1 MRKIIKFIVIVIV
14 IIHNTAQIDAET
26 LTDSSLR
33 GLRLVGISRFSGGSG
48 VGLSS
53 ITTWPAPDPPTHA
66 QIVEQTLRIN
76 NGPALPVPVAWW
88 GQFGTDWAEVGA
100 DLEIINTVISN
111 VQGMARMYDMRDA
124 GIVNT
129 KDVIIRTGA
138 VITGRVTI
146 RWITPTTN
154 ETEIVLTVDGD
165 IIFRDHTLGSH
176 AIVPGIQIELELPA
190 VLDVVPPTVTRSG
203 NIDVFV
209 GSPIDWLGEIDA
221 HWGFSTH
228 LKIPPNGD
236 ISMTPTSLS
245 ARGNLAEDL
254 IVASRIGVYTFDYEI
269 RDDHS
274 LSAFF
279 PLDQSFTTTSRKIT
293 VRTLDKPILQVHYH
307 ASALAADGL
316 PIPPGTIYNPNA
328 PTTPTGG
335 EEGWTNQPLDIIL
348 DPDTILGTFDSVLKL
363 PDFNTIVT
371 NAIAT
376 RTNYHIE
383 SPNAVGTPIS
393 GVLSQVGDASNE
405 LSAVALGIVKIDTTP
420 PIASATYNGGFSF
433 TDTSGDALSGIS
445 TATYPAQIAFTTP
458 VSDMNPP
465 TTGWEDLDNHTMTTQ
480 GNYDVW
486 VRATDKAGN
495 EHVVKIFADL
505 FVGGEVS
512 ITKNT
517 DAGAV
522 LHEAICQNFAS
533 ITYEDD
539 CEPACSIGLSPEL
552 LERSAL
558 TYKLT
563 LTNTAE
569 VGSAGGTFEDYLPE
583 GVVVS
588 TMPSVTPAGSATV
601 DYALE
606 TLPPYAGRYK
616 VSGTYTGLEPAG
628 QIEIEIQTEVPLF
641 DRSTPINNTLVN
653 QATTDWS
660 INAGVLTGTNES
672 NYATHKVMIPRV
684 ETSFTK
690 VGANDI
696 SQGFA
701 GVEFVLYRW
710 EGVLAPTIEE
720 QNHIV
725 DYSVLVDNTLS
736 GGDWI
741 RVTYDGEDALALT
754 DIFVSN
760 SSPIGE
766 VDLGKLPKGIYTLIE
781 TKAPT
786 GYNLPVGQWIL
797 TIDTD
802 KTDSGAGDW
811 KIEIVGKSNSIAP
824 PAAIRDESVPN
835 VPTYKIVN
843 AEPFLIGLS
852 GLGGT
857 TGMILTGFVLMAIAG
872 NTYFV
877 WKYKYKKELF

>member
-1 MRKIIKFIVIVIV
+1 LAGYFAGRPFLRDVVLGWNSSSFPVSMTYSDRRS
-14 IIHNTAQIDAET
+14 DA
-26 LTDSSLR
+26 
-33 GLRLVGISRFSGGSG
+33 GVGIAVTAVRSNGEALLRRGVDPTTEFYVYPDLQSVTIILDSFNASTVRVLINGVFWKNINYTQLEGDRPQIGVFSLNGTRQFIPPNLTTADISETVGDGIDWYATLHATWGATTDREIPPHGALEIAELNASGIDSRFSTNNHTYEFIG
-48 VGLSS
+48 VHTQTVTARDSHSLDPDNPYDNTF
-53 ITTWPAPDPPTHA
+53 TTKTRTVTVLTLDAP
-66 QIVEQTLRIN
+66 TLRYVYATGAKDYEEN
-76 NGPALPVPVAWW
+76 NIA
-88 GQFGTDWAEVGA
+88 GQVYNPA
-100 DLEIINTVISN
+100 DL
-111 VQGMARMYDMRDA
+111 
-124 GIVNT
+124 
-129 KDVIIRTGA
+129 
-138 VITGRVTI
+138 VT
-146 RWITPTTN
+146 
-154 ETEIVLTVDGD
+154 LC
-165 IIFRDHTLGSH
+165 
-176 AIVPGIQIELELPA
+176 
-190 VLDVVPPTVTRSG
+190 
-203 NIDVFV
+203 
-209 GSPIDWLGEIDA
+209 
-221 HWGFSTH
+221 
-228 LKIPPNGD
+228 
-236 ISMTPTSLS
+236 M
-245 ARGNLAEDL
+245 
-254 IVASRIGVYTFDYEI
+254 
-269 RDDHS
+269 
-274 LSAFF
+274 
-279 PLDQSFTTTSRKIT
+279 
-293 VRTLDKPILQVHYH
+293 
-307 ASALAADGL
+307 
-316 PIPPGTIYNPNA
+316 
-328 PTTPTGG
+328 G

-383 SPNAVGTPIS
+383 SPNTVGTPIS

-569 VGSAGGTFEDYLPE
+569 VGSADGTFEDYLPE

-653 QATTDWS
+653 QATTDWN

-696 SQGFA
+696 SQGLA

-725 DYSVLVDNTLS
+725 DYSALVDNTLS

-835 VPTYKIVN
+835 APTYKIVN

-877 WKYKYKKELF
+877 WKYKHKKELF

>member
-1 MRKIIKFIVIVIV
+1 MRKILKFIVILIV
-14 IIHNTAQIDAET
+14 IIQNTTQIDAET
-26 LTDSSLR
+26 LADSSLR
-33 GLRLVGISRFSGGSG
+33 GLRLVGISRFEGGGG

-53 ITTWPAPDPPTHA
+53 YTMWPASDPPTHA
-66 QIVEQTLRIN
+66 QMVEQTLRIN
-76 NGPALPVPVAWW
+76 DGPALPVVVGWW
-88 GQFGTDWAEVGA
+88 GQFATDWTIAGS

-111 VQGMARMYDMRDA
+111 VQGFATLYELGDT
-124 GIVNT
+124 ILST
-129 KDVIIRTGA
+129 TA
-138 VITGRVTI
+138 VPVRLGNVVTSRVTI
-146 RWITPTTN
+146 RWLTPTTM
-154 ETEIVLTVDGD
+154 ETETVLTIDGN
-165 IIFRDHTLGSH
+165 IIFRDHTLGSYL
-176 AIVPGIQIELELPA
+176 IVPGLQIELEFPEI
-190 VLDVVPPTVTRSG
+190 LDIVPPIVTRSD
-203 NIDVFV
+203 NIDVSV
-209 GSPIDWLGEIDA
+209 GTPIDWFGEIDA

-228 LKIPPNGD
+228 LNIPSNGE
-236 ISMTPTSLS
+236 ISMTPASLS

-254 IVASRIGVYTFDYEI
+254 IVASRIGVHMFDYEI

-274 LSAFF
+274 LSDFF

-293 VRTLDKPILQVHYH
+293 VHTLDKPTLQFRYH
-307 ASALAADGL
+307 ASALTTDGL
-316 PIPPGTIYNPNA
+316 PVPPGTIYNPNA

-383 SPNAVGTPIS
+383 SPGTVGTPIF

-433 TDTSGDALSGIS
+433 TDTSVDALSGIS

-569 VGSAGGTFEDYLPE
+569 VGSADGTFEDYLPE

-653 QATTDWS
+653 QATTDWN

-672 NYATHKVMIPRV
+672 NYATHKVMMPRV

-696 SQGFA
+696 SQGLA

-720 QNHIV
+720 QSHIV
-725 DYSVLVDNTLS
+725 DYSVLVDNTLA

-802 KTDSGAGDW
+802 KTDSGVGDW

-835 VPTYKIVN
+835 APTYKIVN

-857 TGMILTGFVLMAIAG
+857 TGMLLTGFVLMAIAG

-877 WKYKYKKELF
+877 WKYKHKNKQT